1 MTRKRFCCGCL
12 IVALTVG
19 VAKPA
24 RADKAEAVVIIVA
37 AAAAIAVVA
46 TVTIVQGKRKKIA
59 VTGCVLSV
67 GEGLTIT
74 DEEDRKTDVLSGE
87 TSGVKAGNRMK
98 LEGKRVRTEGPD
110 KTRVWETRRVIKDF
124 GVCP

>member
-1 MTRKRFCCGCL
+1 M
-12 IVALTVG
+12 IV
-19 VAKPA
+19 VAAAP
-24 RADKAEAVVIIVA
+24 

-59 VTGCVLSV
+59 ITGCVLSG

-74 DEEDRKTDVLSGE
+74 DEEDRKTYVLSDE

-98 LEGKRVRTEGPD
+98 LEGKRVRTKGPD

>member
-1 MTRKRFCCGCL
+1 M
-12 IVALTVG
+12 G
-19 VAKPA
+19 VAKAA
-24 RADKAEAVVIIVA
+24 RADNAEAVVIVVAAAA

-46 TVTIVQGKRKKIA
+46 TVTIVQGKRKKMTI
-59 VTGCVLSV
+59 TGCVLS
-67 GEGLTIT
+67 GGQGLTIT
-74 DEEDRKTDVLSGE
+74 DEEDRKTYVLSDE

-98 LEGKRVRTEGPD
+98 LEGKRVRTKGPD

>member
-1 MTRKRFCCGCL
+1 
-12 IVALTVG
+12 VG
-19 VAKPA
+19 VAEPA
-24 RADKAEAVVIIVA
+24 RADNAEAVVIVVAAA

-59 VTGCVLSV
+59 ITGRVLSG
-67 GEGLTIT
+67 GEGLTIA
-74 DEEDRKTDVLSGE
+74 DEEDRETYLLSDE

-98 LEGKRVRTEGPD
+98 LEGKRVRTRGPD
-110 KTRVWETRRVIKDF
+110 KTRVWETKRVIKDF

>member
-1 MTRKRFCCGCL
+1 
-12 IVALTVG
+12 VG

-24 RADKAEAVVIIVA
+24 RADKAEAVVIVVA